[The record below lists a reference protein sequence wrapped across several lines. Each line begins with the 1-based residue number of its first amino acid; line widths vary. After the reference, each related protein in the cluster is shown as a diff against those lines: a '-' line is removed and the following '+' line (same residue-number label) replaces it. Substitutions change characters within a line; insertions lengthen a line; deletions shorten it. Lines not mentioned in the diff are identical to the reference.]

1 LLISI
6 QKEMRVMALGM
17 GTPHAEHV
25 RGKWGWF
32 LALGILM
39 LIFGIVAF
47 LNLFLATVASVF
59 YIGAM
64 MFVGGAFQLVH
75 SFQVKGWSEAIYW
88 GLSGLLYTI
97 AGILAFWNPALTAVI
112 LTLFMAVALVIAG
125 AVRTWVGF
133 RMRPMRG
140 SGWVIFGG
148 IVTIIAGV
156 IIAIGWPVNSL
167 WILGLFLAVDLTLQG
182 WAMIAVAMAARG

>member
-1 LLISI
+1 
-6 QKEMRVMALGM
+6 MALGM
-17 GTPHAEHV
+17 EIPHAEQV

-39 LIFGIVAF
+39 LIFGIFAF

-64 MFVGGAFQLVH
+64 MVVGGAFQFVH
-75 SFQVKGWSEAIYW
+75 AFQVKGWSEAVFW
-88 GLSGLLYTI
+88 GASGLLYTL
-97 AGILAFWNPALTAVI
+97 AGMLAFWNPALTAAI
-112 LTLFMAVALVIAG
+112 LTLFMAIALLVAG
-125 AVRTWVGF
+125 AVRTWIGI
-133 RMRPMRG
+133 RMRPTRG

-148 IVTIIAGV
+148 VVTMLAGL

-167 WILGLFLAVDLTLQG
+167 WLLGLFLAVDLTMQG
-182 WAMIAVAMAARG
+182 WAMIAVALAARR